1 MKLKIK
7 TFILKDIINKVIKAS
22 TNNKM
27 VPLTSL
33 LYISVKNGI
42 IYVVASDAVNYFEVS
57 AECNATEDFDVVLKG
72 DLFSK
77 IVSKTT
83 SEYITLELSNNI
95 LSFNGNGTYKI
106 ELPLNEEGN
115 PIKYPTYN
123 KIGEVTD
130 SGTIKLATIKS
141 VVLANKPALAI
152 TAEAPYLMN
161 YYCGEDAIVSA
172 DSFNIC
178 INKTKFINKSILLSP
193 MVFDLLSLFTAETI
207 EYSYDNSRIAF
218 VSSNM
223 KLYAKTQNSIED
235 YPIEPI
241 MGYDNIELP
250 SSCAVSKAAL
260 LGVIDRLSLFISDF
274 DVNGVYLDFTKEGVK
289 VTPKNKVGSEL
300 ITYTESNNFEPF
312 ICLVSVDALKK
323 QANARSGDILYIQYG
338 LNNALKFVDNNI
350 IHIVALLED
359 EEESEEEAPVEIS
372 EDMIEDNI

>member
-7 TFILKDIINKVIKAS
+7 TLILKDIINKVIKAS

-33 LYISVKNGI
+33 LYLSVKGGI
-42 IYVVASDAVNYFEVS
+42 IRAVASDAVNYFEIS

-72 DLFSK
+72 DIFSK

-83 SEYITLELSNNI
+83 SEYITLELNKDI
-95 LSFNGNGTYKI
+95 LTFNGNGTYKI
-106 ELPLNEEGN
+106 ELPLDEEGN
-115 PIKYPTYN
+115 PIKYPTYAN
-123 KIGEVTD
+123 MGEVID
-130 SGTIKLATIKS
+130 HNTIQLATIKS
-141 VVLANKPALAI
+141 AVLANKPALAV

-161 YYCGEDAIVSA
+161 YYCGEEAIVTA

-178 INKTKFINKSILLSP
+178 INKSKIVNKPILLSP
-193 MVFDLLSLFTAETI
+193 MVFDLLSVFTSETI
-207 EYSYDNSRIAF
+207 DYDYDGSRVAF
-218 VSSNM
+218 TSSNM
-223 KLYAKTQNSIED
+223 KIYGKVQNNIED

-241 MGYDNIELP
+241 MGYEDIELP
-250 SSCAVSKAAL
+250 SSCAISKSALVS
-260 LGVIDRLSLFISDF
+260 VIDRLSLFISDF

-300 ITYTESNNFEPF
+300 ITYAESSNFEPF

-338 LNNALKFVDNNI
+338 ISNALKFVDNNI
-350 IHIVALLED
+350 THIVALLED
-359 EEESEEEAPVEIS
+359 EVEDEEAPVEIS